1 MPGFK
6 FDNQRLDNKL
16 VAAVAGALDEANVPN
31 LLWGN
36 YLLAVFGVPAIV
48 DVSFP
53 GLFEV
58 KIATEIYFF

>member
-6 FDNQRLDNKL
+6 FDGQKLDDEL
-16 VAAVAGALDEANVPN
+16 VAAVAGALDEAHVPN

-36 YLLAVFGVPAIV
+36 YLLTVFGVPSIV

-53 GLFEV
+53 GRV
-58 KIATEIYFF
+58 ATRFLSL